1 MKVYFDNII
10 FSLQRSGGISVY
22 WHELLRRLLVSEHTV
37 SLIERPSA
45 LTSPL
50 RRELV
55 VPRQTEIRRE
65 RGPAKVARLQA
76 VRLPMTPGSIFHGSY
91 YRTTTNREVARV
103 VTVYDFTYERY
114 RRGLSRFVHRLEK
127 LRSLRAA
134 DGIICISESTR
145 RDLSRFY
152 PDIDPSRV
160 RVIPMGVSENFQP
173 LGLDSAKPERPPT
186 TSASRYVLFVGDRR
200 FYKNF
205 PLAVRTLALLP
216 EYSLVMVGGLSLVG
230 TERRLLDR
238 LIAGRYRHVGVLD
251 GGALNAV
258 YNHAHCLLY
267 PSRYEGFGIP
277 VLEAMRAGCPT
288 VVAANSAL
296 IETSGRAGI
305 LISSDDPRDWA
316 EAVVSL
322 ENGELRNRLLT
333 AGLRHA
339 HDYTWQRCYSKTL
352 DFYRD
357 VHMKKFES

>member
-1 MKVYFDNII
+1 MKIYFDNVI

-22 WHELLRRLLVSEHTV
+22 WYELLRRLLVSEHTV

-45 LTSPL
+45 LNSSL

-55 VPRQTEIRRE
+55 VPRQTEVRCE
-65 RGPAKVARLQA
+65 RGPAQFARLQA
-76 VRLPMTPGSIFHGSY
+76 VRFPMTPGSIFHSSY
-91 YRTTTNREVARV
+91 YRTTVNTEVARV
-103 VTVYDFTYERY
+103 ATVHDFTYERF

-127 LRSLRAA
+127 LRSLHAA
-134 DGIICISESTR
+134 DGIICNSESTR

-152 PDIDPSRV
+152 PDLDPNRV

-173 LGLDSAKPERPPT
+173 LGRDRVMSEKLRP
-186 TSASRYVLFVGDRR
+186 AIAARYVLFVGDRR

-216 EYSLVMVGGLSLVG
+216 EYSLVMVGGLPLAG

-296 IETSGRAGI
+296 IETSGSAGI
-305 LISSDDPRDWA
+305 LVSSDDPQDWA
-316 EAVVSL
+316 QAVVSI
-322 ENGELRNRLLT
+322 ENSELRNRLLT

-339 HDYTWQRCYSKTL
+339 DAYTWQRCYSETV